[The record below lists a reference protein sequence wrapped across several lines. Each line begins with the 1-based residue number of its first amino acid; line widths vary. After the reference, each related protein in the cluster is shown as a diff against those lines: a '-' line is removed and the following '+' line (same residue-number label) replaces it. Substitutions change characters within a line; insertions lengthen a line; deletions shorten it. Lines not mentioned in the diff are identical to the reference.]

1 MAQEADRE
9 EEEAFMKRALEESE
23 RLDNERKEAET
34 EEEEMMRKAIE
45 MSMREES
52 DRKAADD

>member
-9 EEEAFMKRALEESE
+9 EEEAYMKKALEESE
-23 RLDNERKEAET
+23 RLDNERKDKET

-45 MSMREES
+45 MSMREE
-52 DRKAADD
+52 DERKA

>member
-9 EEEAFMKRALEESE
+9 EEEAFMKRALAESE
-23 RLDNERKEAET
+23 RLDNERKEKET

-45 MSMREES
+45 MSMREEE
-52 DRKAADD
+52 DRKA